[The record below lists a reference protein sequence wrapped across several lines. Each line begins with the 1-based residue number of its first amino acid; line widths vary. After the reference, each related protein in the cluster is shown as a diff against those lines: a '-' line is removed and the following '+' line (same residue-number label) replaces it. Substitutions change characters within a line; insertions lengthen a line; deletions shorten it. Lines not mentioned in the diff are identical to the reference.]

1 MAMERDAIRL
11 ADLDPW
17 SPTSYIPVYGF
28 WCGPNWSAGERGG
41 EKSRAQLIESPVLT
55 RIGIDGVTPGISPVD
70 SFCKDHDI
78 AYFDAQGQP
87 DEAMK
92 KLEADL
98 VLMARLDQ
106 LDFDQLPAVERLY
119 ARLMSFVFFEKIIC
133 VDLPNA
139 SSEWMGSR
147 ILELAKSFERL
158 FQKIDGLTYIDQFGT
173 KMTGVALDGKVGGL
187 AYQMYWV
194 TDRQADGSSRMWSYY
209 KDAFE
214 EAHGVSSIIN
224 EEIIGESLKEII
236 VMRDGS
242 VSEQVG
248 DSEPITLITPGYHP
262 APELGAASNNP
273 LASYESGQ
281 LFSGWGLG
289 TPQAGLGGG
298 AYDPYVPFS
307 TTVPPGGQDADAPV
321 LTESPALSTP
331 AGSGTR
337 YFAEVVDTPGP
348 GDLMGQPS
356 PPIQVVGDAPMDAWM
371 PSPWDPDPFGCFSW
385 EGSPEFDDCWGL
397 YSLSFF
403 SVSEPGPTT
412 ELEFVEAQS
421 GERGSIADSIY
432 RHDLHN
438 EQEADDL
445 VYAPV
450 LGLFSSPHPPDLAVG
465 QDIY

>member
-1 MAMERDAIRL
+1 MESNKLHPRVRVLVRAKLFRR
-11 ADLDPW
+11 
-17 SPTSYIPVYGF
+17 
-28 WCGPNWSAGERGG
+28 GERGG

-273 LASYESGQ
+273 LASYKSGQ
-281 LFSGWGLG
+281 LFSGRDSGRHKLVWVGEHTIPICPSRRLCRREG
-289 TPQAGLGGG
+289 RMRMLRCLPRAQRYPRQL
-298 AYDPYVPFS
+298 VPGQGIS
-307 TTVPPGGQDADAPV
+307 PRSSIRRAPG
-321 LTESPALSTP
+321 
-331 AGSGTR
+331 
-337 YFAEVVDTPGP
+337 
-348 GDLMGQPS
+348 
-356 PPIQVVGDAPMDAWM
+356 I
-371 PSPWDPDPFGCFSW
+371 
-385 EGSPEFDDCWGL
+385 
-397 YSLSFF
+397 
-403 SVSEPGPTT
+403 
-412 ELEFVEAQS
+412 
-421 GERGSIADSIY
+421 
-432 RHDLHN
+432 
-438 EQEADDL
+438 
-445 VYAPV
+445 
-450 LGLFSSPHPPDLAVG
+450 
-465 QDIY
+465 